1 MTYASVISLHQLN
14 IAVIAV
20 LVLLVLLVLVLSLAK
35 ARSTWLHRRAALRQQ
50 AESAQNLRPVG
61 QRGLLVD
68 RRQGNGVPEELIKLL
83 GQVVAYE
90 AAKVG
95 RECESERECIV
106 CLGEYNEGDMV
117 RVLDACHHMFHQ
129 DCIDAWLKAHNSCP
143 ICRTVLLPSRASPN
157 PVGSE
162 GGQHTHSHHHH
173 SHHHHSHHHHPHH
186 HHHHDPEP
194 SLDEAHHRR
203 TQSRPSP
210 DGSLVSLDQSHSSP
224 DQAHVAQSQVHE
236 MQRQSSL
243 HDSITA
249 ASPAGAA
256 QAANSAAGAEGAE
269 AIQG

>member
-90 AAKVG
+90 AAK
-95 RECESERECIV
+95 
-106 CLGEYNEGDMV
+106 
-117 RVLDACHHMFHQ
+117 